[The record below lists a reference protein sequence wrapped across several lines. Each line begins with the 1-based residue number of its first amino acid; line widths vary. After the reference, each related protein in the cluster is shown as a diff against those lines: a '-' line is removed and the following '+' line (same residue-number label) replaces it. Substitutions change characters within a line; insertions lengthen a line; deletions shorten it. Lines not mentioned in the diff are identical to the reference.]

1 MKKIGA
7 LLIFMMAFTLGN
19 AQKIAVQQVQAPA
32 QIPFAQPFDLS
43 YRLSYTPDYEV
54 SLDTKALPED
64 FEITQSSFTPNPSG
78 EGVYTV
84 SAIPF
89 ALNQSTFTVTFLLTK
104 NGKTAAKI
112 THNQPITVTPVKFFN
127 DKKLREIRAA
137 YIPIGWLAW
146 LIAFLVTIAII
157 YTLYHWANYRK
168 QNMLK
173 VAAQEDTRPC
183 DEIALS
189 KIDALLNSGLWER
202 KAYKLFY
209 ISLSDI
215 LREYLWRQLHIDTS
229 ADTSAEL
236 LFRAK
241 KHPALQPLLTP
252 LKDFLN
258 SGDLVK
264 FAKAE
269 PDELVRNKDIQIL
282 REIIQETTPKPEE
295 IAIKETAK

>member
-7 LLIFMMAFTLGN
+7 LLIFITTFTLGN
-19 AQKIAVQQVQAPA
+19 AQEIAVQQVQAPA

-43 YRLSYTPDYEV
+43 YRLSYTPDYEI
-54 SLDTKALPED
+54 SLDKDTLPED
-64 FEITQSSFTPNPSG
+64 FEITQSAFTPNGSG
-78 EGVYTV
+78 SGVYTI

-104 NGKTAAKI
+104 NGKTAAKT
-112 THNQPITVTPVKFFN
+112 THEQPITVTPVKFFN

-146 LIAFLVTIAII
+146 LIAFLVTVAII
-157 YTLYHWANYRK
+157 YALYCWANSRK
-168 QNMLK
+168 QNRLK
-173 VAAQEDTRPC
+173 VAVQEDTRPC

-236 LFRAK
+236 LLRAK
-241 KHPALQPLLTP
+241 KSPILQPLLPP
-252 LKDFLN
+252 LKDFLA

-269 PDELVRNKDIQIL
+269 PEETTRNKDVQIL
-282 REIIQETTPKPEE
+282 REIIQQTTPKPEE
-295 IAIKETAK
+295 IAIKETSK

>member
-7 LLIFMMAFTLGN
+7 LLIFITTFTLGN
-19 AQKIAVQQVQAPA
+19 AQEIAVQQVQAPA

-43 YRLSYTPDYEV
+43 YRLSYTPDYEI
-54 SLDTKALPED
+54 SLDKDTLPED
-64 FEITQSSFTPNPSG
+64 FEITQSAFTPNGSG
-78 EGVYTV
+78 SGVYTI

-104 NGKTAAKI
+104 NGKTAAKT
-112 THNQPITVTPVKFFN
+112 THDQPITVTPVKIFN

-146 LIAFLVTIAII
+146 LIAFLVTVAII
-157 YTLYHWANYRK
+157 YALYCWANSRK
-168 QNMLK
+168 QNRLK

-236 LFRAK
+236 LLRAK
-241 KHPALQPLLTP
+241 KSPALQPLLPP
-252 LKDFLN
+252 LKDFLA

-269 PDELVRNKDIQIL
+269 PEETTRNKDVQIL
-282 REIIQETTPKPEE
+282 REIIQQTTPKPEE
-295 IAIKETAK
+295 ISIKETSK